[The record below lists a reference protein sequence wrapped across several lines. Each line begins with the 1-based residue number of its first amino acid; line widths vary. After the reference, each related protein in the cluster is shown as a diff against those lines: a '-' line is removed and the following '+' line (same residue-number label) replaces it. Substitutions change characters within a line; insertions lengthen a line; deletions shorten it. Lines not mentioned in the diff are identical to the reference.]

1 MQYDD
6 KSVPSLLLAIALITL
21 GPALPAEEYE
31 AAPGQLQY
39 SGESLVLPMN
49 VQTGHPLV
57 IVDLGD
63 GKEHQFVV
71 DTGAGVNVIDAA
83 IAESLGLEI
92 VGELDIG
99 APGGAK
105 ITGNI
110 VTAPDMQIGGAT
122 VSGAELVTM
131 DLNTFS
137 GGTMQGVLGLSVF
150 RDHLLTYDYAKSEIR
165 VARGS
170 LTAGAPGVMPYNDV
184 HGHIQIDIDV
194 AGTTLAT
201 HVDTGSMAGFTLPIE
216 LKDSLTLSPAGQST
230 ANARVVGG
238 NRNITLGQ
246 LEGNITF
253 AGSTYEK
260 PNVGFMDP
268 SPGYGNVGAR
278 VLRDFVVSVDQ
289 KNHLIRFVKSKH
301 RNVAT
306 TEGNPRRLGV
316 QFRGMPGGS
325 TLEIGSVQPGSLGE
339 QSGLL
344 PGDVLTRLND
354 TPAEEYD
361 MQSLAALIRGDK
373 PLVLEVDRDGKT
385 EIIEIP

>member
-1 MQYDD
+1 MYYRY
-6 KSVPSLLLAIALITL
+6 KSVPSLILVTVLITIGSVSL
-21 GPALPAEEYE
+21 AAEQEPE
-31 AAPGQLQY
+31 LGQLQF

-49 VQTGHPLV
+49 VRTGHPLV

-63 GKEHQFVV
+63 GGEHQFVV

-83 IAESLGLEI
+83 IAESLGFEV

-110 VTAPDMQIGGAT
+110 VKAPDMQIGDAI
-122 VSGAELVTM
+122 VKGAELVTM

-137 GGTMQGVLGLSVF
+137 GGTMQGVLGLGVF
-150 RDHLLTYDYAKSEIR
+150 RDHVLTYDYGESEIR
-165 VARGS
+165 VTRGTLS
-170 LTAGAPGVMPYNDV
+170 AGAPGVMPYSDV

-194 AGTTLAT
+194 DGKTLAT
-201 HVDTGSMAGFTLPIE
+201 HVDTGSMVGFTLPIE
-216 LKDSLTLSPAGQST
+216 MKDSLALSPAGQST
-230 ANARVVGG
+230 TRARVVGG
-238 NRNITLGQ
+238 NRNVTLGQ
-246 LEGNITF
+246 LEGNIVF

-278 VLRDFVVSVDQ
+278 VLSDFVVSIDQ
-289 KNHLIRFVKSKH
+289 KNHLIQFVKSKH
-301 RNVAT
+301 KKAAAAA
-306 TEGNPRRLGV
+306 GSPRRLGV

-344 PGDVLTRLND
+344 PGDVLTKLND

-361 MQSLAALIRGDK
+361 MQSLGALIRSDK